1 MKKTKSEKWFDIL
14 LYALVSGILVV
25 TLLPFWN
32 QIVISLSSGKGA
44 YSSGLMLVPQNFS
57 LAAYKLALE
66 FTGLWIGYGNTLLR
80 TVLGVTL
87 SLLFTSM
94 LAYPLSKLD
103 LPLNRTITMFILFTM
118 IFSGGLIPSFLLI
131 KNLGLLNTM
140 WALVLPSLV
149 GTYNVLIM
157 RNFFRSLPESLEESA
172 KVDGAGYFM
181 IFCRIT
187 LPLSKPVLAT
197 VALWVAVYHWN
208 AWFDAMIYIKDP
220 GKQVL
225 QIVLRKIVLENNL
238 DSMQALVNRTD
249 TTKHLGRELY
259 ATIVILSILPMLI
272 IYPFVQKFFVQGIML
287 GAVKG

>member
-1 MKKTKSEKWFDIL
+1 MRKTTSEKFFDLVLYAIVSVIL
-14 LYALVSGILVV
+14 LI

-32 QIVISLSSGKGA
+32 QVVISLSSGKGA

-57 LAAYKLALE
+57 FASYKLALE
-66 FTGLWIGYGNTLLR
+66 FTGLWSGYGNTVLR

-87 SLLFTSM
+87 SLICTSM
-94 LAYPLSKLD
+94 LAYPLSKMD
-103 LPLNRTITMFILFTM
+103 LPLNKSITLFVLFTM

-131 KNLGLLNTM
+131 KNLGLLDTI

-149 GTYNVLIM
+149 GTYNMLIM

-172 KVDGAGYFM
+172 KVDGAGDFT
-181 IFCRIT
+181 IFCRVTI
-187 LPLSKPVLAT
+187 PLSKPVLAT
-197 VALWVAVYHWN
+197 VALWVAVHHWN

-225 QIVLRKIVLENNL
+225 QMVLRKIVIENNL

-249 TTKHLGRELY
+249 TSKFLGRELY
-259 ATIVILSILPMLI
+259 ATIVILSIMPMLI
-272 IYPFVQKFFVQGIML
+272 IYPFVQKFFVRGIML

>member
-14 LYALVSGILVV
+14 LYALVSGILMV

-131 KNLGLLNTM
+131 KNLGLLDTI

-172 KVDGAGYFM
+172 KVDGAGYFT

>member
-14 LYALVSGILVV
+14 LYALVSGILLV

-66 FTGLWIGYGNTLLR
+66 FTGLWTGYGNTLLR

-87 SLLFTSM
+87 SLIFTSM

-131 KNLGLLNTM
+131 KNLGLLGTI

-172 KVDGAGYFM
+172 KVDGAGYFT

-272 IYPFVQKFFVQGIML
+272 IYPFVQKFFVRGIML